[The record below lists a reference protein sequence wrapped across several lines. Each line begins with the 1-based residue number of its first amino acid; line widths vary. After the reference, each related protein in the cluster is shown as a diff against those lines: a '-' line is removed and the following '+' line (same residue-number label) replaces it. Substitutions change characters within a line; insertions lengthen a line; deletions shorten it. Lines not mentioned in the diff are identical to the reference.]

1 MDKPE
6 NPPAFPN
13 PYYSNV
19 PGMTLR
25 DWYAGQ
31 ALAGLA
37 GCITGGYIP
46 TDEEYKEA
54 AVVSLCLA
62 DALLAARGEA

>member
-1 MDKPE
+1 
-6 NPPAFPN
+6 
-13 PYYSNV
+13 
-19 PGMTLR
+19 MTLR